1 MESPQR
7 SQGQC
12 HTDGYVEGGG
22 ELRARLPS
30 IEDHAFIENRTS
42 QPEGGVNAAL
52 GDAFTSQVVICV
64 CV

>member
-7 SQGQC
+7 A
-12 HTDGYVEGGG
+12 HNDAKVEGGG
-22 ELRARLPS
+22 QLRARLPS

-52 GDAFTSQVVICV
+52 GDAFNSQVICGKD
-64 CV
+64 